1 MNKRDF
7 FRAGGALSALGVLS
21 LTSVSS
27 LSSATYRTKNSNP
40 IPNLGPTLLTV
51 TGLIGKTNRGP
62 LDPSIDQMMFKQKL
76 KFDKAYAFDFSA
88 LHNLPKVR
96 IVTIKP
102 TLEYDNKEHT
112 LSGPLLFDVLK
123 HVGAK
128 LSEQSKIVLRAID
141 GYAVIINLEQLKKY
155 RFILATH
162 IDQQPLAL
170 GGLGPVWAVFDADRI
185 AEFASKPVNERFALC
200 PWGVYHIDVV

>member
-1 MNKRDF
+1 MDKRNF
-7 FRAGGALSALGVLS
+7 FKASSVLGALS
-21 LTSVSS
+21 
-27 LSSATYRTKNSNP
+27 LSSISALSTAANGVKNLNRER
-40 IPNLGPTLLTV
+40 GPSLLTI
-51 TGLIGKTNRGP
+51 TGLINKTNRGA
-62 LDPSIDQMMFKQKL
+62 LDPALDQMMFKQKL
-76 KFDKAYAFDFSA
+76 KFDKAFAFDFSA
-88 LHNLPKVR
+88 LHSLTK
-96 IVTIKP
+96 VTIKP
-102 TLEYDNKEHT
+102 TSEYDNKVHA

-128 LSEQSKIVLRAID
+128 LSDQSKIVLRAID

-170 GGLGPVWAVFDADRI
+170 GGLGPVWAVYDADRI

-200 PWGVYHIDVV
+200 PWGVYHIDVL

>member
-27 LSSATYRTKNSNP
+27 LSSAAYRTKNSIP
-40 IPNLGPTLLTV
+40 IPNRGPTLLTV

-62 LDPSIDQMMFKQKL
+62 LDPAIDQMMFKQKL

-88 LHNLPKVR
+88 LHSLPKVR
-96 IVTIKP
+96 MVTIKP

-123 HVGAK
+123 NVGAK
-128 LSEQSKIVLRAID
+128 LSDQSKIVLRAID
-141 GYAVIINLEQLKKY
+141 GYAVIISLEQLKKY
-155 RFILATH
+155 QFILATH
-162 IDQQPLAL
+162 IDQQALAL
-170 GGLGPVWAVFDADRI
+170 GGLGPVWAVYDADRI

-200 PWGVYHIDVV
+200 PWGVYHIDVL